1 MRGAKMWE
9 LTDQHGVYKMLRL
22 AGRTK
27 TFSCCLQTIGH
38 QTTKLQKK
46 RLMSI
51 CWYNQSY

>member
-1 MRGAKMWE
+1 MWE

-46 RLMSI
+46 EANVYLLIQSI
-51 CWYNQSY
+51 I